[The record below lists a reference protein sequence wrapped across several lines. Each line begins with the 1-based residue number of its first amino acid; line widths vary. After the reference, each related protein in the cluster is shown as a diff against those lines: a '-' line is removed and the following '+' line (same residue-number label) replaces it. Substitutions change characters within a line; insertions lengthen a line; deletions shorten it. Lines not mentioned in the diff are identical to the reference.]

1 MFYIHKERAGTIGI
15 DSLWL
20 KYKGS
25 KRIAQDVIDSTLS
38 KRYKTRVISNE
49 EIMAIN
55 FKNIDEP
62 TEKHED
68 LTRLLD
74 RVGRMARGLQYS
86 HGLNPAQ
93 WDSLRFVARAN
104 QPSRTPGGLAAF
116 LGTTKGTAS
125 QTLKA
130 LEKKGYVRRVANK
143 SDKRVRHL
151 AITEEGAALLNEDP
165 LNCLD
170 IAVRG
175 LDSQLSVS
183 LSSALSQLCGEMQSR
198 CGSNDFGVC
207 TRCDH
212 FEGETSGG
220 SMRCGLKNM
229 DLACADAGKLCVS
242 FKPADGICGSC
253 G

>member
-1 MFYIHKERAGTIGI
+1 MKVNSET
-15 DSLWL
+15 
-20 KYKGS
+20 
-25 KRIAQDVIDSTLS
+25 
-38 KRYKTRVISNE
+38 
-49 EIMAIN
+49 MPIN
-55 FKNIDEP
+55 FKIDLQSP
-62 TEKHED
+62 GKHED

-93 WDSLRFVARAN
+93 WDSLRFVASAN
-104 QPSRTPGGLAAF
+104 QFSRTPGGLATF

-130 LEKKGYVRRVANK
+130 LEKKGYLRRDAHK

-151 AITEEGAALLNEDP
+151 EITEAGEALLNKDP

-175 LDSQLSVS
+175 LPPQLSES
-183 LSSALSQLCGEMQSR
+183 LTSALTQLCGEMKNR
-198 CGSNDFGVC
+198 CGSTEFGVC

-212 FEGETSGG
+212 FEGETAGG
-220 SMRCGLKNM
+220 NMRCGLKKM
-229 DLACADAGKLCVS
+229 DLPCTDAGKLCVS
-242 FKPADGICGSC
+242 YKPMVGACGSC
-253 G
+253 D

>member
-1 MFYIHKERAGTIGI
+1 
-15 DSLWL
+15 
-20 KYKGS
+20 
-25 KRIAQDVIDSTLS
+25 
-38 KRYKTRVISNE
+38 
-49 EIMAIN
+49 MAIN
-55 FKNIDEP
+55 FKTNPQPFD
-62 TEKHED
+62 KHED

-104 QPSRTPGGLAAF
+104 QLSRTPGGLAAF

-130 LEKKGYVRRVANK
+130 LEKKGYVRRVAHK

-151 AITEEGAALLNEDP
+151 AITGEGEALLNEDP

-175 LDSQLSVS
+175 LEPQLSDS
-183 LSSALSQLCGEMQSR
+183 LSSALTQLCGEMQSR
-198 CGSNDFGVC
+198 CGSTDFGVC
-207 TRCDH
+207 TRCGH

-220 SMRCGLKNM
+220 NMRCGLKNVE
-229 DLACADAGKLCVS
+229 LACADAGKLCVS
-242 FKPADGICGSC
+242 FKPATSTCGSSDD
-253 G
+253 

>member
-1 MFYIHKERAGTIGI
+1 
-15 DSLWL
+15 
-20 KYKGS
+20 
-25 KRIAQDVIDSTLS
+25 
-38 KRYKTRVISNE
+38 
-49 EIMAIN
+49 
-55 FKNIDEP
+55 
-62 TEKHED
+62 
-68 LTRLLD
+68 
-74 RVGRMARGLQYS
+74 MARGLQYS

-104 QPSRTPGGLAAF
+104 QLSRTPGGLAAF

-125 QTLKA
+125 QTINA
-130 LEKKGYVRRVANK
+130 LEKKGYVRRVANI

-151 AITEEGAALLNEDP
+151 AVTEAGEALLNEDP

-170 IAVRG
+170 LAVRG
-175 LDSQLSVS
+175 LAPDLSEPLV
-183 LSSALSQLCGEMQSR
+183 LALTQLCGEMQNR

-207 TRCDH
+207 TRCGH

-220 SMRCGLKNM
+220 NMRCGLKNM
-229 DLACADAGKLCVS
+229 DLPCADAGKLCVS

>member
-1 MFYIHKERAGTIGI
+1 MT
-15 DSLWL
+15 
-20 KYKGS
+20 
-25 KRIAQDVIDSTLS
+25 
-38 KRYKTRVISNE
+38 
-49 EIMAIN
+49 IN
-55 FKNIDEP
+55 FKTTDQP
-62 TEKHED
+62 TDNHEI

-104 QPSRTPGGLAAF
+104 ELSRTPGGLAVF

-125 QTLKA
+125 QTLMA
-130 LEKKGYVRRVANK
+130 LEKKGYVRRVAHK

-170 IAVRG
+170 RAVRG
-175 LDSQLSVS
+175 LEPQLSES
-183 LSSALSQLCGEMQSR
+183 LSSALTQLCGEMQSR
-198 CGSNDFGVC
+198 CGSTDFGVC
-207 TRCDH
+207 TRCGH

-220 SMRCGLKNM
+220 NMRCGLKNI

-242 FKPADGICGSC
+242 FKPAAGACGSC
-253 G
+253 E

>member
-1 MFYIHKERAGTIGI
+1 
-15 DSLWL
+15 
-20 KYKGS
+20 
-25 KRIAQDVIDSTLS
+25 
-38 KRYKTRVISNE
+38 
-49 EIMAIN
+49 MAID
-55 FKNIDEP
+55 FKLDSQL
-62 TEKHED
+62 TENHED

-130 LEKKGYVRRVANK
+130 LEKKGYVRRVANT
-143 SDKRVRHL
+143 SDKRVRYL
-151 AITEEGAALLNEDP
+151 AITEAGEALLNEDP

-170 IAVRG
+170 LAVRG
-175 LDSQLSVS
+175 LAPDLSES
-183 LSSALSQLCGEMQSR
+183 LSSALTQLCSEMQSR
-198 CGSNDFGVC
+198 CGSTDFGVC
-207 TRCDH
+207 TRCGH
-212 FEGETSGG
+212 YQGETSGG

-229 DLACADAGKLCVS
+229 DLACTDAGKLCVS
-242 FKPADGICGSC
+242 FKPGAGTCGSC
-253 G
+253 GD

>member
-1 MFYIHKERAGTIGI
+1 
-15 DSLWL
+15 
-20 KYKGS
+20 
-25 KRIAQDVIDSTLS
+25 
-38 KRYKTRVISNE
+38 
-49 EIMAIN
+49 MAIN
-55 FKNIDEP
+55 IKIAEQPID
-62 TEKHED
+62 KHEG

-104 QPSRTPGGLAAF
+104 QLSRTPGGLAAF

-125 QTLKA
+125 QTIKA
-130 LEKKGYVRRVANK
+130 LEKKGYVRRVAHK
-143 SDKRVRHL
+143 SDKRVSHL
-151 AITEEGAALLNEDP
+151 TITEAGESLLNEDP

-175 LDSQLSVS
+175 LEPQLSES
-183 LSSALSQLCGEMQSR
+183 LSSALTQLCGEMQNR
-198 CGSNDFGVC
+198 CGSTDLGVC
-207 TRCDH
+207 TRCGH

-220 SMRCGLKNM
+220 NMRCGLKNM

-242 FKPADGICGSC
+242 FKPAAGTCGSC
-253 G
+253 E

>member
-1 MFYIHKERAGTIGI
+1 M
-15 DSLWL
+15 
-20 KYKGS
+20 
-25 KRIAQDVIDSTLS
+25 
-38 KRYKTRVISNE
+38 VIS
-49 EIMAIN
+49 
-55 FKNIDEP
+55 FKIDDQRV
-62 TEKHED
+62 EKHED

-74 RVGRMARGLQYS
+74 RVGRMSRGLQYS

-93 WDSLRFVARAN
+93 WESLRFVARAN
-104 QPSRTPGGLAAF
+104 QFSRTPGGLAVF

-151 AITEEGAALLNEDP
+151 AITESGETLLNEDP

-170 IAVRG
+170 LAVRG
-175 LDSQLSVS
+175 LPPQLSQP
-183 LSSALSQLCGEMQSR
+183 LTSALTQLCGEMQNR

-207 TRCDH
+207 TRCGH
-212 FEGETSGG
+212 FEGETAGG
-220 SMRCGLKNM
+220 DMRCGLKNM
-229 DLACADAGKLCVS
+229 DLPYTDAGKLCVS

>member
-1 MFYIHKERAGTIGI
+1 
-15 DSLWL
+15 
-20 KYKGS
+20 
-25 KRIAQDVIDSTLS
+25 
-38 KRYKTRVISNE
+38 
-49 EIMAIN
+49 MAIN
-55 FKNIDEP
+55 FNSPDKP
-62 TEKHED
+62 VEKHQD

-104 QPSRTPGGLAAF
+104 QLSRTPGGLAAF

-130 LEKKGYVRRVANK
+130 LEKKGYVRRVAHK

-151 AITEEGAALLNEDP
+151 AITEEGDALLAEDP

-170 IAVRG
+170 LAVRG
-175 LDSQLSVS
+175 LDPRLSDS
-183 LSSALSQLCGEMQSR
+183 LSSALAQLCGEMQSR
-198 CGSNDFGVC
+198 CGSTDTGVC
-207 TRCDH
+207 TRCGY

-220 SMRCGLKNM
+220 NMRCGLKNM
-229 DLACADAGKLCVS
+229 DLPCTDVGKLCVS
-242 FKPADGICGSC
+242 FKPAAGNYGSYS
-253 G
+253 